1 MIVAGTHGK
10 VHLTTEEGVKVR
22 FRGDQFHSPSGGPLP
37 VILQPLR
44 KDPRESPHAFAE
56 RAVRQIEEGLIRQ
69 TQDKNNQT
77 EG

>member
-1 MIVAGTHGK
+1 VSKTKNHDGSRPQS
-10 VHLTTEEGVKVR
+10 VR
-22 FRGDQFHSPSGGPLP
+22 VP